1 MNYQNKNLRNNTII
15 FSVLLTSGILF
26 ISYLLICARELNS
39 FSKLID
45 DKVELETKIAS
56 SLIQQN
62 YGLGNV
68 VELRRT
74 LQTLSESLNHRTAV
88 FKNDTGEVLWEY
100 LPGEADKA
108 AVPRKFLNKRLLP
121 VVLRLAKRP
130 YHEVR
135 ISGELVSCGIDV
147 KFTNG
152 TVLGYF
158 LWTFSIDKDADAVIQ
173 RLFVVFMTFL
183 FVTLFLTAFVYY
195 ISDRILKPLPELT
208 EKIQHEFMQIGIEY
222 KSIRSSDISFISDSF
237 DDLMRGWKA
246 SQEKLLKGPKLAA
259 IGQTT
264 SLLAHDVRKP
274 FAMLKSMLSILDV
287 LKSNPS
293 ELGRAKSDVNKAIKH
308 VESMLSDIMD
318 FSREIKL
325 ERNPHGLGNILDFSI
340 RQASQG
346 FVSSDIAFCYDI
358 QSKWKPLVDEERIG
372 RVFSNIIS
380 NAIEAITII
389 GKRTS
394 GVITVAS
401 RDTRVNNI
409 PYVEITIGNDGPVFQ
424 QMDIPKLFESFFT
437 KGKQK
442 GTGLGLASVRK
453 IVDLHDGE
461 VTARNR
467 VADTGVEFQLRLPA
481 SPEKEQPGGS
491 LLPGNIKEILFD
503 QRKQDDV
510 NIDSAVSLLAQSGQ
524 AIKMLILEDEA
535 LYRASVRNTINT
547 HEGLHHLLTLYEA
560 KTVADA
566 LKLID
571 KEGILYAIVDI
582 DLGEVKNGFDFLAE
596 IKDKFPKVSAM
607 VHSNRTMKEDIDK
620 AAALGAKVFVPKPLA
635 IENLVSFLT
644 ASLPAPEGQRG
655 RVIFACDDDALSRRC
670 MGIALHAAGTDAE
683 VYVFPNAEDLLAK
696 FREMLKENR
705 KAAYTVFTDQN
716 MGQMSGLDLTA
727 EIRKLNV
734 PCRIY
739 MISNEPRSDF
749 ESKALSA
756 GADGYFEG
764 PLDAEILG
772 QVRL

>member
-1 MNYQNKNLRNNTII
+1 MNYQNKNLRNNTIV

-45 DKVELETKIAS
+45 DKVELETKISS

-74 LQTLSESLNHRTAV
+74 LQTLSESLDHRAAV
-88 FKNDTGEVLWEY
+88 FKNDTGEVLWDY

-108 AVPRKFLNKRLLP
+108 AIPRKFINKWLLP
-121 VVLRLAKRP
+121 IVLRLAKKP
-130 YHEVR
+130 FHEVQ

-152 TVLGYF
+152 TILGYF
-158 LWTFSIDKDADAVIQ
+158 SWTFSIDKAADAIIQ
-173 RLFVVFMTFL
+173 RLLVVFMTFL
-183 FVTLFLTAFVYY
+183 FLTLFLTAFVYY

-208 EKIQHEFMQIGIEY
+208 EKIQHEFMQIGIKY

-237 DDLMRGWKA
+237 DDLILGWKA
-246 SQEKLLKGPKLAA
+246 SQEKLLKGSKLAA

-264 SLLAHDVRKP
+264 SMLAHDVRKP
-274 FAMLKSMLSILDV
+274 FAMLKSLLSILDV
-287 LKSNPS
+287 IKSNPS
-293 ELGRAKSDVNKAIKH
+293 ELGRAKSEVNTAIKH

-325 ERNPHGLGNILDFSI
+325 EKSPHGLGNILDFSI
-340 RQASQG
+340 RQAAQG
-346 FVSSDIAFCYDI
+346 FASSDIAFHYDI
-358 QSKWKPLVDEERIG
+358 QNKLKPLVDEERIG

-394 GVITVAS
+394 GVITVSS
-401 RDTRVNNI
+401 RDIHVNNL
-409 PYVEITIGNDGPVFQ
+409 PFVEITIGNDGPVFQ
-424 QMDIPKLFESFFT
+424 QIDIPKLFESFFT

-442 GTGLGLASVRK
+442 GTGLGLASVKK
-453 IVDLHDGE
+453 IVNLHDGE

-467 VADTGVEFQLRLPA
+467 VADPGVEFQLQIPA
-481 SPEKEQPGGS
+481 SPENEQLPTPS
-491 LLPGNIKEILFD
+491 LPGNIKEILFE
-503 QRKQDDV
+503 QRKLDDV
-510 NIDSAVSLLAQSGQ
+510 NIDSAVSLLAQTGQ
-524 AIKMLILEDEA
+524 TIKMLMLEDEA
-535 LYRASVRNTINT
+535 LYRASVRNTIKT
-547 HEGLHHLLTLYEA
+547 HEGLHQLLTLYEA
-560 KTVADA
+560 KTVEDA

-582 DLGEVKNGFDFLAE
+582 DLGETQNGFDFLAE
-596 IKDKFPKVSAM
+596 IKNKFPKVSAM

-620 AAALGAKVFVPKPLA
+620 AAALGAKTFVPKPLA

-644 ASLPAPEGQRG
+644 ASLAKTEGQRG
-655 RVIFACDDDALSRRC
+655 RVILACDDDPLARRC
-670 MGIALHAAGTDAE
+670 LGITLNAAQKDAE
-683 VYVFPNAEDLLAK
+683 VHVFPNAEDLLAK
-696 FREMLKENR
+696 FQEMIKENR
-705 KAAYTVFTDQN
+705 QADVIVFTDQN

-727 EIRKLNV
+727 AIRRLGV
-734 PCRIY
+734 PCRIF
-739 MISNEPRSDF
+739 IVSNEPKSEF
-749 ESKALSA
+749 ESKALNA

-764 PLDAEILG
+764 PLDAEMLG
-772 QVRL
+772 KVRL